1 MIRSSQYGQC
11 TNPMRQASSN
21 TFKKQRVPNSE
32 RRRISIEAV
41 LDAALQLFVTQ
52 GYGATSMDD
61 IAGNAGLTKGAVYF
75 YFKDKL
81 SLASELLAR
90 TENELFDPM
99 YKLMQQ
105 SNGTAADRIVI
116 FANWLAKMGETR
128 IELPLLHVLMSM
140 EFHGRGNAV
149 ESRLRDTYKRLRNE
163 IEKITREGQ
172 ESGEFTDIVPP
183 REQAAV
189 IVALIDGLL
198 MEWHRGK
205 DKLDGEVLARS
216 ARAMI
221 LNGIVDHGTE
231 T

>member
-1 MIRSSQYGQC
+1 
-11 TNPMRQASSN
+11 MRQAVKN
-21 TFKKQRVPNSE
+21 TARKQRVPNAE
-32 RRRISIEAV
+32 RRRVSIEAV
-41 LDAALQLFVTQ
+41 LDSALQLFVTQ
-52 GYGATSMDD
+52 GYDATSMDD
-61 IAGNAGLTKGAVYF
+61 IARSAGLTKGAVYF

-81 SLASELLAR
+81 ALASDLLAR

-99 YKLMQQ
+99 YELIHQ
-105 SNGTAADRIVI
+105 SRGTAADRIVI
-116 FANWLAKMGETR
+116 FTNWLAKMGGTR

-140 EFHGRGNAV
+140 EFHGRGNEV
-149 ESRLRDTYKRLRNE
+149 ENRLQDTYERLHVE
-163 IEKITREGQ
+163 IEKITSDGQ
-172 ESGEFTDIVPP
+172 ASGEFSDIVPP

-205 DKLDGEVLARS
+205 EKLDGEILARS

-221 LNGIVDHGTE
+221 LNGILNHGSE